1 MPFWLTWQI
10 SAYQSF
16 DYDVQTEGLREHAV
30 REVRLHNLVGLVPN
44 ADSGSWR
51 G

>member
-1 MPFWLTWQI
+1 MTWQI

-16 DYDVQTEGLREHAV
+16 DYDVQTEGRGHAV

-44 ADSGSWR
+44 ADR
-51 G
+51 GKR